1 MRRDLPMILIRMAI
15 GLVFL
20 TEGILK
26 FRRPAEF
33 GSGRFAA
40 IGFPIPEVLAPLA
53 GVFEIVAG
61 VAVLLNFF
69 AGDAALF
76 LLVIMVVALVS
87 TKIPILL
94 GAPLGPFA
102 LAKLPRYGWSSFLH
116 EARLDLSMTLSLIA
130 VLIDSGLRIGRRRPW
145 YQSKGL

>member
-1 MRRDLPMILIRMAI
+1 MRRDLPMILIRVAI

-33 GSGRFAA
+33 GAGRFAA
-40 IGFPIPEVLAPLA
+40 IGFPIPEVLAPLVGGVEIIA
-53 GVFEIVAG
+53 GISVV
-61 VAVLLNFF
+61 LNFF
-69 AGDAALF
+69 AGDAALL

-130 VLIDSGLRIGRRRPW
+130 VLIHSGLRIGRRRPW